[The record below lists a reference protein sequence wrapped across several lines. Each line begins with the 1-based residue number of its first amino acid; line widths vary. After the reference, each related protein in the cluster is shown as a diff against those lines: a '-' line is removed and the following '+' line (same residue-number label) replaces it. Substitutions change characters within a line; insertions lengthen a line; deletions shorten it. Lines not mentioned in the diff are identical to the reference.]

1 MRTAIATVCL
11 SGDLAEKL
19 EAAAAAGFASVEI
32 FENDLLTFSGTNA
45 EVRARMDDLSLKP
58 IAFQP
63 FRDFEGWDEPARSR
77 ALARAERKLDT
88 MAELGCD
95 LLMVCSN
102 VSPDAHGGVDR
113 LAADFRELGDRAKA
127 RGMRVAFE
135 ALAWGRHI
143 NDYRDSWEV
152 VRRANHESVG
162 LVLDSFHICARRT
175 DLRPIRSI
183 PGDRIFLVQIAD
195 APWLDMDVMQW
206 SRHFRCFPGQG
217 DMPVPEFMDAL
228 AATGYQGPLSLE
240 IFNDQFRAGSARS
253 VAIDG
258 RRSLIYLLDRT
269 PPFAARGTTDSTM
282 PTAVERLPPQG
293 QCLGVEF
300 IEFAVDQREAA
311 DLGRLLAGLGFTRAG
326 EHVSKDVTRWTQG
339 NINLVV
345 NTDRDGFA
353 HSYQITHG
361 TSVCAIGLQV
371 DSATATMDRAERLL
385 DRPFRQPV
393 GPGELEIPA
402 VRGLGGSLLYFTD
415 PASELAR
422 VWDIEFTPTGE
433 SGSDAGLT
441 AVDHISQSMQY
452 EEMLSWLLFYT
463 SLLDVEKTKE
473 LDIADP
479 GGLVKS
485 QVIQT
490 RDGTLRIVLNGSQS
504 ARTQSAR
511 FLSEFFGSGVQHIAF
526 NTDDIV
532 ATVQRLTANG
542 VKMLP
547 IPENY
552 YDDLEA
558 RVDLPADRLDA
569 FRRNNI
575 LYDRDEYGEYCQA
588 YTQSFESMFFFEIV
602 ERRGYKGF
610 GAVNAPIRLAAQA
623 RLSRHPA
630 VPKR

>member
-19 EAAAAAGFASVEI
+19 EAAAAAGFKSIEI
-32 FENDLLTFSGTNA
+32 FENDLLTFNGTNE
-45 EVRARMDDLSLKP
+45 EVRARMADLELTP

-63 FRDFEGWDEPARSR
+63 FRDFEGWDATRRAR

-88 MAELGCD
+88 MAELGCE

-102 VSPDAHGGVDR
+102 VSPDAQGGLDR
-113 LAADFRELGDRAKA
+113 AAEDFRALGDLVAK
-127 RGMRVAFE
+127 RGMKVAFE

-152 VRRANHESVG
+152 VRRADHPAVG
-162 LVLDSFHICARRT
+162 LVLDSFHICAKRT

-195 APWLDMDVMQW
+195 APWLEMDVMQW

-217 DMPVPEFMDAL
+217 DMPIGEFMDAL
-228 AATGYQGPLSLE
+228 TATGYQGPLSLE

-253 VAIDG
+253 IAVDG
-258 RRSLIYLLDRT
+258 RRSLIYLLDRAK
-269 PPFAARGTTDSTM
+269 PPMGQRQSPAQPA
-282 PTAVERLPPQG
+282 LPPQST
-293 QCLGVEF
+293 CLGVEF
-300 IEFAVDQREAA
+300 IEFAVDEKSA
-311 DLGRLLAGLGFTRAG
+311 AGLGSLFAGMGFTRAG
-326 EHVSKDVTRWTQG
+326 RHISKDVTRWRQG
-339 NINLVV
+339 DINLVI
-345 NTDRDGFA
+345 NTEKDGFA
-353 HSYQITHG
+353 HAYQITHG
-361 TSVCAIGLQV
+361 ASVCAIGLKV
-371 DSATATMDRAERLL
+371 DNAGSTMDRAERLL

-402 VRGLGGSLLYFTD
+402 VRGLGGSLLYFIDT
-415 PASELAR
+415 ASELAR
-422 VWDIEFTPTGE
+422 VWDIEFKPTGE
-433 SGSDAGLT
+433 AAAGAGLT
-441 AVDHISQSMQY
+441 TVDHISQSMQY
-452 EEMLSWLLFYT
+452 EEMLSWLLFYS

-479 GGLVKS
+479 GGLVRS

-490 RDGTLRIVLNGSQS
+490 RDGALRIVLNGSQS
-504 ARTQSAR
+504 LRTQSAR
-511 FLSEFFGSGVQHIAF
+511 FLSEFFGSGVQHVAF
-526 NTDDIV
+526 NTADIV
-532 ATVQRLTANG
+532 ETVKRLLANG
-542 VKMLP
+542 VRILP

-552 YDDLEA
+552 YDDLEG
-558 RVDLPADRLDA
+558 RVDLPADRLEVLRA
-569 FRRNNI
+569 NNI
-575 LYDRDEYGEYCQA
+575 LYDRDEHGEYLQA
-588 YTQSFESMFFFEIV
+588 YTQSFDGMFFFELV